1 MLDAR
6 GVQHLRLVRR
16 TIMFV
21 LPVVL
26 AAPLCSCDEQAQSAF
41 SFYDERIDPIIDV
54 GCQRQTTGC
63 HVDDGRGFALGNLDL
78 TSFDS
83 LMRRRDVLPAYGPYS
98 VGVLL
103 LKAGNPI
110 DVNVRTIDPP
120 DPANPNLHRVRVTT
134 DIRHA
139 AGEGAIARGSRGYAA
154 LKQWIDGGF
163 ARTGVPTSHPTESRG
178 ECSNTIPVR
187 PGIDLTQPPLD
198 SRSFDDFVTNVQPV
212 LKQRCAG
219 SVCHGSQI
227 ADLVLTCGSS
237 ATQLRW
243 NYEVALRF
251 LDEVPATSEL
261 IRRPLSKIAGGA
273 FHEGGDI
280 FENVDDKDYRKLLA
294 WATSTVERTPAVLEF
309 GEADDGLRYFGNRVQ
324 PVLVRKG
331 CMFLNC
337 HSPSM
342 FHDLRLR
349 GGAGGSFSS
358 LATRR
363 NYEMARE
370 FLAADAPDPGQSRL
384 IAKNLCPPSAGGYG
398 VQHRGG
404 ALFEDFG
411 GCGDDDT
418 RATLD
423 KCASVDAD
431 AGDLNTTPAYCILA
445 RWHAIEREAAVARGE
460 IEDAQGPSGVV
471 FVARPNG
478 VGGIADFDTFR
489 PGADLMLASATA
501 AASGD
506 LTLGSPRSVL
516 SGCGLTGTVDIRGT
530 AVSWDATKIAFG
542 ARTSASAPLRIYEM
556 SADGTGCAQKSGLGA
571 GANEANGI
579 LLHDFDPAYAPDG
592 RLVFASTRGNIAGA
606 SDAKGPTRT
615 PASLAPNSNLY
626 VFDPAASNVRQ
637 LTFLLNQELAPS
649 FMTDGRLIFT
659 AEKRGQ
665 DFHQFA
671 TRRINLDGGD
681 YHPLIAQR
689 GSVGFESASEVVE
702 LPNRNFA
709 FVGATLGAADGGG
722 TVVIVNRSIGPDQDD
737 RDPSDRSYVHALSEP
752 VPGAGAGQ
760 TGVYRSPSPLP
771 SGRLLVGC
779 DLTASDLTSGTRHYA
794 LCELDAAVGGMPRIL
809 WSDAAKSVTEPRAV
823 WAREARPVFESRS
836 DEVNGSTSV
845 DPSADD
851 AQVHYLDV
859 PLLGTLLFANTREGR
874 PISSRV
880 ASLKLFEAR
889 PPPAD
894 AASFG
899 QLGSKVIKD
908 DFGEFFQDL
917 RELGSADLKDDGS
930 LRVRIPAGVPIV
942 LELGDSS
949 GKALSFGAGAPFEGT
964 MRQRE
969 EMQFYPGE
977 RAKQS
982 MPRRLFNGVCAG
994 CHGSVSGREL
1004 DIAVDV
1010 DVLTS
1015 ASQTLADDD
1024 LVNLR

>member
-6 GVQHLRLVRR
+6 GVQHARLG
-16 TIMFV
+16 V
-21 LPVVL
+21 LVTVPIAL
-26 AAPLCSCDEQAQSAF
+26 AAWFSGCDERPQSAF
-41 SFYDERIDPIIDV
+41 SFYEERIDPILDV

-98 VGVLL
+98 VGLLL

-110 DVNVRTIDPP
+110 DVSVRTIDPP
-120 DPANPNLHRVRVTT
+120 DPANPTSHRIRVTT

-139 AGEGAIARGSRGYAA
+139 AGEGAISRGSRGYAA

-163 ARTGVPTSHPTESRG
+163 GRNGVPTRRPTESRG
-178 ECSNTIPVR
+178 ECSTTIPVR
-187 PGIDLTQPPLD
+187 AGIDLTQPPLD
-198 SRSFDDFVTNVQPV
+198 PTSYSQFVSNVQPV

-219 SVCHGSQI
+219 SACHGSPI
-227 ADLVLTCGSS
+227 ADFVLTCGGSS
-237 ATQLRW
+237 DQLRW

-251 LDEVPATSEL
+251 LDEVPAASEL
-261 IRRPLSKIAGGA
+261 LRRPLAKVAGGA

-280 FENVDDKDYRKLLA
+280 FADVEDREYRKLLD
-294 WATSTVERTPAVLEF
+294 WANSTVERTPQVLDF

-349 GGAGGSFSS
+349 GGAGGFFSS

-363 NYEMARE
+363 NYEMARA
-370 FLAADAPDPGQSRL
+370 FLAIDAPDPGQSRL
-384 IAKNLCPPSAGGYG
+384 IAKNLCPPSSGGHG

-411 GCGDDDT
+411 GCAADVT
-418 RATLD
+418 RATVD

-431 AGDLNTTPAYCILA
+431 GGDLNLIPAYCVLA
-445 RWHAIEREAAVARGE
+445 RWHTIERAAAIGRGGLRE
-460 IEDAQGPSGVV
+460 SDPDGVV

-478 VGGIADFDTFR
+478 IGGIADFGTFR
-489 PGADLMLASATA
+489 AGADLMLASATA
-501 AASGD
+501 AASGE
-506 LTLGSPRSVL
+506 LTLGTARSL
-516 SGCGLTGTVDIRGT
+516 LGGCGFDGSVDIRGT

-542 ARTSASAPLRIYEM
+542 ARTAASAPLRIYEM
-556 SADGTGCAQKSGLGA
+556 NRDGSGCVPKSGLA
-571 GANEANGI
+571 PSTNEDRGI

-592 RLVFASTRGNIAGA
+592 RLVFASTRGNLSGA
-606 SDAKGPTRT
+606 SDVKGPTRT
-615 PASLAPNSNLY
+615 PATLAPNANLY
-626 VFDPAASNVRQ
+626 VFDSAASPSVRQ

-649 FMTDGRLIFT
+649 FMADGRVIFT

-689 GSVGFESASEVVE
+689 ASIGFESATEVIE
-702 LPNRNFA
+702 LPNKNFA
-709 FVGATLGAADGGG
+709 FVGANLDAADGGG
-722 TVVIVNRSIGPDQDD
+722 SVVIVNRSIGPDQDD
-737 RDPSDRSYVHALSEP
+737 RDAADRSFVHALSEP
-752 VPGAGAGQ
+752 VPGAGGGE

-771 SGRLLVGC
+771 SGRLLVAC
-779 DLTASDLTSGTRHYA
+779 DLTASELSSGMRHYG
-794 LCELDAAVGGMPRIL
+794 LCELDAAVGGTPRVL
-809 WSDAAKSVTEPRAV
+809 WSDAAKSVIAPRAL
-823 WAREARPVFESRS
+823 WARAPGPVFASRP
-836 DEVNGSTSV
+836 DEVNGSTQV
-845 DPSADD
+845 DPRADD
-851 AQVHYLDV
+851 AVVHYLDV

-874 PISSRV
+874 PISARV
-880 ASLKLFEAR
+880 ASLKVFESR

-894 AASFG
+894 ASSFA
-899 QLGSKVIKD
+899 QVSSRVIRD
-908 DFGEFFQDL
+908 DFGEFYQEL
-917 RELGSADLKDDGS
+917 RELGGADLKADGS
-930 LRVRIPAGVPIV
+930 LRVQIPGGVPIV

-949 GKALSFGAGAPFEGT
+949 GKALSFGENAPFTGA

-977 RAKQS
+977 RTKQS

-1015 ASQTLADDD
+1015 ASRTLADDD